1 MVVFNGTT
9 FIQLLIVAIP
19 ALIAMG
25 LGSLMDGD
33 SERWAEITGAIALI
47 PLDLLWRLAKMG
59 GTEESDETGE
69 IDEGTPAPREESGG
83 GLLNLVSPSGGGHIF
98 FLPNYLVGALVT
110 YGLLTGFFS

>member
-47 PLDLLWRLAKMG
+47 PLDLLWRMASAG
-59 GTEESDETGE
+59 GSEETENAENSEEGAQAEES
-69 IDEGTPAPREESGG
+69 SG
-83 GLLNLVSPSGGGHIF
+83 GLLNLVLPSGGGHIF

-110 YGLLTGFFS
+110 YGLLTGFFT